1 MATGVAEVDS
11 DVRFSGS
18 RQWPG
23 ERHPTRWDVHDA
35 NESPAI
41 TFLDRFRAALLH
53 AEGAGEG
60 AFPDTD
66 SMMNSSE
73 HLETNPARAYTY
85 PVVMLSDIP
94 TVLPE
99 DEIARLHAAYFASFN
114 QIFIDAVD
122 IPGTS
127 SNPLPPYLRIARA
140 CLGSISVPATS
151 TSGYAIADGTDQTD
165 LSAGLFV
172 TAARLWTVII
182 EVDNREARMLEAVIA
197 ASLLITYGVLSI
209 DRVHWRITTGI
220 LCNVVTMLRR
230 LHLTDGYSPLCAS
243 PELPEKDFGIKSSLV
258 SYLLLLD
265 TVHAVHYGLVPHFSR
280 TELFMKMP
288 SSNHQFRTLYNS
300 LTHGYALPQDVR
312 TREDGLL
319 LLTMLLSDIIYAQRC
334 HLSIPGPSTS
344 QVDVNPRSSTDRTP
358 LRNPFAPLS
367 LQSEYSRLSADF
379 LAALSRWEQHFH
391 RYVGSDILALYYF
404 VRLQLICPDIGS
416 LPRLAGYGTVPACS
430 GRQCSSAERPEQ
442 IDIPD
447 KAMDLAWLVLD
458 HCDGNSQDLQRRMV
472 VWIPV
477 ILFYS
482 ALVVWQKLYSQPF
495 TDLKYG
501 SLKVLGMYKDEIA
514 KMPWP
519 CCKAMADTLD
529 RLMKR

>member
-1 MATGVAEVDS
+1 MATELAREDS

-18 RQWPG
+18 QQWPG

-53 AEGAGEG
+53 TEGAGED
-60 AFPDTD
+60 ASPDTD
-66 SMMNSSE
+66 SVIDSSE
-73 HLETNPARAYTY
+73 HLDTNPVRAYTY
-85 PVVMLSDIP
+85 PVVMLSDVP
-94 TVLPE
+94 TLLPE
-99 DEIARLHAAYFASFN
+99 DEIARLQAAFFASFN
-114 QIFIDAVD
+114 QIFIDAVN
-122 IPGTS
+122 IAGTAS
-127 SNPLPPYLRIARA
+127 DPLPPYLQIALA
-140 CLGSISVPATS
+140 CLGSVSMPATS
-151 TSGYAIADGTDQTD
+151 TSGYAVTNGIDQAD
-165 LSAGLFV
+165 LSADLFL

-197 ASLLITYGVLSI
+197 ASLLITYGVLST

-230 LHLTDGYSPLCAS
+230 LHLTDGYSPLYAS
-243 PELPEKDFGIKSSLV
+243 CEQPEKDFGMKSSLV

-300 LTHGYALPQDVR
+300 LTHGYALPHDVR

-319 LLTMLLSDIIYAQRC
+319 ILTMLLSDIIYVQRC
-334 HLSIPGPSTS
+334 HLSISALSTS
-344 QVDVNPRSSTDRTP
+344 HVEVNARTSTDSTP

-367 LQSEYSRLSADF
+367 SQSEYSRLSADL

-391 RYVGSDILALYYF
+391 RHVGSDILAFYYF
-404 VRLQLICPDIGS
+404 VKLQLICPELGN
-416 LPRLAGYGTVPACS
+416 LPRLAGHGTVPAS
-430 GRQCSSAERPEQ
+430 NGRQTTSSKHPER

-458 HCDGNSQDLQRRMV
+458 HCDGSSQDPQRRLA
-472 VWIPV
+472 VWLPV

-482 ALVVWQKLYSQPF
+482 ALVVWQKLHSQPF

-501 SLKVLGMYKDEIA
+501 SLKVLGMYKNEIS
-514 KMPWP
+514 KLPWP
-519 CCKAMADTLD
+519 CCKEMADTLD